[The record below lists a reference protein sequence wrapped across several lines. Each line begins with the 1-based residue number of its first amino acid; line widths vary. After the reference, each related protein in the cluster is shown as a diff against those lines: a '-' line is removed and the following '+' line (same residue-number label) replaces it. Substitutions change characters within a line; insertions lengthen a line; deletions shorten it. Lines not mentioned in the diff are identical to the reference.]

1 MSLNDWDKFQR
12 RVAKILIDK
21 HSYEKKQ
28 AFATAS
34 GYYKYYMEAYDAED
48 AVKEDFDRELG

>member
-1 MSLNDWDKFQR
+1 MSLIDWDEFQIQ
-12 RVAKILIDK
+12 VAKILIDK

-28 AFATAS
+28 AFEAAS

-48 AVKEDFDRELG
+48 AVNEEMIEILG

>member
-28 AFATAS
+28 AFEAAS